1 MQINRLYKDGI
12 RLSHLSLNKFKTVQ
26 FQLRFFAP
34 LNARDATV
42 RSLMFQMLKAKTS
55 RYPSRRKMSQHTEKL
70 YDLHL
75 SHTQSVMGEAHVLT
89 QSVRFAHPHYL
100 QDDQYYHDVM
110 TFVHHVLHQPLFDE
124 NTLAQEK
131 QFVKDYFDS
140 IYASKARY
148 ASKLF
153 WDHML
158 DGHPD
163 HISAYGD
170 VTYLDDITLN
180 DIHEAYQSMMAQ
192 DAVHMSLV
200 GDLEGLSTLES
211 FFDAFDLLSR
221 KPTWPSFVHQ
231 VKHQPLT
238 PRYVKD
244 QVTQER
250 LYIAYDC
257 PVFPGDEA
265 YYVAIVMNQI
275 LGDGSESWLFQDI
288 REKHSMAYDVHS
300 SLSPAW
306 GLLTVQAGL
315 SFENLE
321 KAVSIVETTI
331 DRLKTDPVSDEDLS
345 LAKKT
350 LRHGVAQSYDSPRV
364 LSYRMMRE
372 DLLDIPFALENI
384 LERIDA
390 VNTSDIMLL
399 AKRLKRLTI
408 FTLGGHDHGQ
418 TQLQS
423 L

>member
-12 RLSHLSLNKFKTVQ
+12 RLSHLALNKFKTVQ
-26 FQLRFFAP
+26 FQLRFFAS

-42 RSLMFQMLKAKTS
+42 RSLMFQMLKAKTKKH
-55 RYPSRRKMSQHTEKL
+55 PSRRNMSQQVEKL
-70 YDLHL
+70 YDLHF

-89 QSVRFAHPHYL
+89 QSVRFAHPQYL
-100 QDDQYYHDVM
+100 QDDHYYEDVM
-110 TFVHHVLHQPLFDE
+110 SFVHQVLHQPHFDD

-131 QFVKDYFDS
+131 QFIKDYFDS
-140 IYASKARY
+140 IYASKGRY

-158 DGHPD
+158 EGHPD

-170 VTYLDDITLN
+170 VTYLDDITLD
-180 DIHEAYQSMMAQ
+180 DIQEAYQSMMIK

-211 FFDAFDLLSR
+211 FFDALGLLPRDPS
-221 KPTWPSFVHQ
+221 WPSFAHQ
-231 VKHQPLT
+231 VTHKPLSH
-238 PRYVKD
+238 RYVMD

-250 LYIAYDC
+250 LFIAYDC
-257 PVFPGDEA
+257 PVFPGDDA

-275 LGDGSESWLFQDI
+275 LGEGSESWLFQDI

-315 SFENLE
+315 SFENLS
-321 KAVSIVETTI
+321 KAVSIVEHTMN
-331 DRLKTDPVSDEDLS
+331 RLKTYPVSDDDLA

-372 DLLDIPFALENI
+372 DLLDISFSLDDI
-384 LERIDA
+384 LQRIDA
-390 VNTSDIMLL
+390 VSAEDIRRL
-399 AKRLKRLTI
+399 ARQLKRLTI
-408 FTLGGHDHGQ
+408 FTLGGHNDGQ
-418 TQLQS
+418 TYLQS